1 MTSTSRILCK
11 SILNEVFGELVAAV
25 GDKLHQ
31 WSGQTF
37 QNLMLPPRI
46 QKTRECLAV
55 LINHNLVTFQET
67 ESGKVIYTLDEER
80 VISLI
85 KFPR

>member
-1 MTSTSRILCK
+1 MTSSSRILCK
-11 SILNEVFGELVAAV
+11 SILSEIFGDLVAAV

-31 WSGQTF
+31 WSGQTLS
-37 QNLMLPPRI
+37 NLMLPPRI
-46 QKTRECLAV
+46 QKTKECLAV
-55 LINHNLVTFQET
+55 LINHNLVFFQET
-67 ESGKVIYTLDEER
+67 ESGKVIYSLIEER